1 MKDNPKAVSRIT
13 QPIRTAVQ
21 RFAYLGLVLSAF
33 GLMMLGKVDA
43 VLVDK
48 ARVHMVDAV
57 APILDALSR
66 PLASIERIALKV
78 GEVVRVYEQNSDLKQ
93 HNERLLQWQAA
104 AQQLEAENRILR
116 RLLNFAPGP
125 DASFVSARVIAD
137 TGGAFVHSLIVNAG
151 SREGVRKGQAAVTGE
166 GLVGRI
172 AAVGQRSA
180 RLLLITDL
188 NSRIPVFV
196 EPGRTRAIL
205 AGDNSDRPR
214 LTHLS
219 ESVTVRPGDRVVT
232 SGHGGVF
239 PPGLPVGV
247 VAAVGESGISIVP
260 YVERERLEYVR
271 VIEFG
276 LSGILEGPP
285 AAERPARRSAGRS
298 GRAQEERAP

>member
-21 RFAYLGLVLSAF
+21 RFAYLGLVLAAF

-48 ARVHMVDAV
+48 VRVHVVDAV

-66 PLASIERIALKV
+66 PLASIEQVALKINEI
-78 GEVVRVYEQNSDLKQ
+78 GRVYDQNASLRQD
-93 HNERLLQWQAA
+93 NERLLQWQAA
-104 AQQLEAENRILR
+104 AQQLEAENRALR

-125 DASFVSARVIAD
+125 DASFVTARVIAD

-151 SREGVRKGQAAVTGE
+151 AREGVRKGQAAATGE
-166 GLVGRI
+166 GLIGRI
-172 AAVGQRSA
+172 ASVGQRSS

-196 EPGRTRAIL
+196 EPGRTRGIL

-214 LTHLS
+214 LTHLP
-219 ESVTVRPGDRVVT
+219 EGVKVKRGDRVIT

-247 VAAVGESGISIVP
+247 VAEVGETGISVVP
-260 YVERERLEYVR
+260 YIERERLEYVR
-271 VIEFG
+271 VIDFG
-276 LSGILEGPP
+276 LQGILEGPP
-285 AAERPARRSAGRS
+285 PSDRPVRRSAGRS